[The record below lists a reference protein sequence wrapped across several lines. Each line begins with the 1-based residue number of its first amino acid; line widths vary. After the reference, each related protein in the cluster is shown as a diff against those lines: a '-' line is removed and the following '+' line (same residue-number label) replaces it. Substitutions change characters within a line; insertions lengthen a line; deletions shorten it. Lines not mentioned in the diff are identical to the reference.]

1 MNEEIVILDP
11 PQPLFIDLAK
21 INIKKEIEINL
32 YNKTNNNILYKSTT
46 INPDIFVI
54 KNPLS
59 IIKPY
64 SNINIQISFIN
75 KQNNLI
81 DNNYSINF
89 IFYKL
94 NLYISNS
101 LELNKIVKE
110 KSGKENQ
117 KINVNIYFKN
127 KSPNSKIINKEENNY
142 IDKYIK
148 LKNDLNE
155 INNNIKIST
164 GLNNN
169 KSKIFNT
176 NKIIAFM
183 IIFLFVLISGII
195 FGVFLSNQ
203 YKKLFKKKINNNN
216 KNNILEDDK
225 DYIPIN
231 FMSVK
236 DADDITEVTD
246 ENKIIFKEIN
256 KIDMLSEAKKIRQQ
270 ELEDLK
276 RFKNKSDK
284 KDENKK
290 NDSNLIRFKMLIF
303 LLLIVLN

>member
-21 INIKKEIEINL
+21 ISIKKEIEINL

-101 LELNKIVKE
+101 LELNKIAKE

-155 INNNIKIST
+155 INNNIKISI

-169 KSKIFNT
+169 KSKIFIT